1 MIVVTETRSFGKS
14 GSDIRRGVR
23 AAVNRIR
30 RELSKCDESEN
41 CFVLRFPTTLFNWGQ
56 RVTILIEENGAV
68 TVTSESTNPA
78 QLFDFGRNRR
88 NVRRLFDL
96 LSAELS
102 RLG

>member
-1 MIVVTETRSFGKS
+1 MIVATETRSFGKS
-14 GSDIRRGVR
+14 SSDIRRGVR
-23 AAVNRIR
+23 IAVNRIR
-30 RELSKCDESEN
+30 RELTKCDESGN
-41 CFVLRFPTTLFNWGQ
+41 RFVLRFPTTLLNWGQ
-56 RVTILIEENGAV
+56 RVTILIEDNGTV

-88 NVRRLFDL
+88 NVRRLFNL